1 MKNTLFVLLF
11 FMQFGITAQSDLKW
25 LVANGYGKNGTLN
38 NENNYQVSIPNS
50 CGNNNKIS
58 INGLQYV
65 PNFPGANYTP
75 SKDIF
80 AIFSNGNYINTRST
94 NSIPSSAIQNSAL
107 VFNLT
112 NCSSLKFLYMTD
124 KYQQDDPP
132 EAISVS
138 SANQNAQSIPLNIE
152 SMPTFSSIHDI
163 VPKKDYVIIIPQN
176 VSCQGNLKLV
186 YDSNIF
192 KFGSAFESN
201 NNSQSWSFFNHNS
214 DATSKV
220 GEISSIQMPSIGNQN
235 HFFAFRPKLDSFPA
249 NLINQAVSTNLYCD
263 NNLIATVTDTMRAVH
278 DPNMAKI
285 KCIFKKGNKYF
296 ILYRMQF
303 MNYGSLPVDSVVLSM
318 KLPKYIKA
326 NTVQVWN
333 WRFGFKADCIDNREY
348 LEKYFN
354 EGKLHF
360 KFKKPFLGVYY
371 DGSSTDQLPLKG
383 GLEFCAE
390 IKKYVNP
397 RKLRNKLM
405 PSDIYTNFDGYITKV
420 DTLYDPKV
428 LSKKWELERPIYD
441 DCNCGCIKPDSFK
454 NNLVE

>member
-1 MKNTLFVLLF
+1 MKNYLFVLLF
-11 FMQFGITAQSDLKW
+11 FMQFAIIAQTDLKW

-50 CGNNNKIS
+50 CGNNNKIK

-94 NSIPSSAIQNSAL
+94 NSIPSSAIQNSSL

-112 NCSSLKFLYMTD
+112 NCSSLQYLYMTN
-124 KYQQDDPP
+124 KYHEEDPP
-132 EAISVS
+132 ELITIT
-138 SANQNAQSIPLNIE
+138 SASQNAQYISLSPVSTPI
-152 SMPTFSSIHDI
+152 FSSIHDI

-176 VSCQGNLKLV
+176 MSCQGNLKLV
-186 YDSNIF
+186 YDTNIF
-192 KFGSAFESN
+192 KLGSAFVSN
-201 NNSQSWSFFNHNS
+201 NNNQSWSFFNHNS
-214 DATSKV
+214 DATSTI
-220 GEISSIQMPSIGNQN
+220 GEIASIQMPTNGNQN
-235 HFFAFRPKLDSFPA
+235 HFYAFRPKLDSFPA

-263 NNLIATVTDTMRAVH
+263 NNLLGTVTDTMRAAH
-278 DPNMAKI
+278 DPNLSKI
-285 KCIFKKGNKYF
+285 KCIFKKGDKYF

-303 MNYGSLPVDSVVLSM
+303 MNYGSLPVDSVILSM
-318 KLPKYIKA
+318 KLPKYIIA

-333 WRFGFKADCIDNREY
+333 WRFGFKYDCIDKEEY
-348 LEKYFN
+348 LEKYFHN
-354 EGKLHF
+354 GTLYF

-390 IKKYVNP
+390 IKKGVNP
-397 RKLRNKLM
+397 KKLRNKLM
-405 PSDIYTNFDGYITKV
+405 PKDIYTNFDGYITKV
-420 DTLYDPKV
+420 DLLYDPKV
-428 LSKKWELERPIYD
+428 FKRRRVRERPIYD
-441 DCNCGCIKPDSFK
+441 NCNCGCIKPDSFK

>member
-1 MKNTLFVLLF
+1 MKNFSVLLLV
-11 FMQFGITAQSDLKW
+11 FMNFGLFAQSDFRW
-25 LVANGYGKNGTLN
+25 MVANGLGKSGILN
-38 NENNYQVSIPNS
+38 NANNFQISIPNN
-50 CGNNNKIS
+50 CGNNLIS
-58 INGLQYV
+58 LNGLQFV

-75 SKDIF
+75 SKDVF
-80 AIFSNGNYINTRST
+80 AILDNGTYINTRFS
-94 NSIPSSAIQNSAL
+94 NSIPSTHIQNESL
-107 VFNLT
+107 VLNIP
-112 NCSSLKFLYMTD
+112 NCSSLKYLYLTSR
-124 KYQQDDPP
+124 YEQDDPP

-138 SANQNAQSIPLNIE
+138 PASQNIQSISLNPV
-152 SMPTFSSIHDI
+152 STPTFSSIHDI
-163 VPKKDYVIIIPQN
+163 VPKKDYVIIIPQS

-214 DATSKV
+214 DATSTV
-220 GEISSIQMPSIGNQN
+220 GEISSIQMPSNGNQN

-303 MNYGSLPVDSVVLSM
+303 MNYGSLPVDSVILSM

-326 NTVQVWN
+326 NTVKVWN
-333 WRFGFKADCIDNREY
+333 WGFGFKYDCIDNREY
-348 LEKYFN
+348 LEKYFHN
-354 EGKLHF
+354 GTLYF

-371 DGSSTDQLPLKG
+371 DASPIDQRPLKG

-390 IKKYVNP
+390 IKKCVNP
-397 RKLRNKLM
+397 KKLKNKLM

-441 DCNCGCIKPDSFK
+441 DCNCGCIKPHLFK
-454 NNLVE
+454 NKQLK